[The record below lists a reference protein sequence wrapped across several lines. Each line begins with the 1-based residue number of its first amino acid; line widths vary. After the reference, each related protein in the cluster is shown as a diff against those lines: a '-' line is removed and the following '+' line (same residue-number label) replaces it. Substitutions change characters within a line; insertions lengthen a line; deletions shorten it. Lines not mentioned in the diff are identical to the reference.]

1 MQNFDDMQRMRTAN
15 MDATMSSFGAVTK
28 GTQAIASEIADYT
41 SRSFESGKETMESLL
56 GAKSFDKAFEMQS
69 EYTKAAYEDY
79 VAHATKLGQ
88 LYADLAKQAFKPYE
102 SFLGKGSPEK

>member
-41 SRSFESGKETMESLL
+41 SRSFESGKKTMENLL
-56 GAKSFDKAFEMQS
+56 GAKSLDKAFEVQS

-79 VAHATKLGQ
+79 FTHATRLGQ
-88 LYADLAKQAFKPYE
+88 LCADLAKEAFKPYE
-102 SFLGKGSPEK
+102 GFVGKGTPEE